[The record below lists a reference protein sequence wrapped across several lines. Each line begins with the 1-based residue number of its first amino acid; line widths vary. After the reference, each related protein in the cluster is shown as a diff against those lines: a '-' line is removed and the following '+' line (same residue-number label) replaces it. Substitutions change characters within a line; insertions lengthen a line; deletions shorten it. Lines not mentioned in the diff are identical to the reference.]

1 MTVYEAMVK
10 AQSSRCNVI
19 KDYMQMVD
27 KYPGDRWAMELYQES
42 IDRAYLLGIAIDNL
56 RCDIATIEV

>member
-1 MTVYEAMVK
+1 MTVYEAMVES
-10 AQSSRCNVI
+10 QSIQAGTIV
-19 KDYMQMVD
+19 QHFE
-27 KYPGDRWAMELYQES
+27 AMERHPDSAPFIKLYQES